1 MECASLNKPPSTL
14 LAFDLGRKRSGL
26 AFGTMMLSQASPVG
40 VVQAEGDKRLEAF
53 SSYIKTWQPSA
64 LVVGVPYHPD
74 GAPHENTQFAKNIA
88 RQLKNKFKLNVF
100 EIDERYSTTEAIS
113 MNHSSG
119 LQNKTLQKDIDAL
132 SACIILEQFFSEW
145 RIRSLEP
152 I

>member
-1 MECASLNKPPSTL
+1 MNTPPITL
-14 LAFDLGRKRSGL
+14 LAFDLGRKRTGL

-40 VVQAEGDKRLEAF
+40 VVQAEGDKRFEAF
-53 SSYIKTWQPSA
+53 SSYIQTWQPSA

-88 RQLKNKFKLNVF
+88 KQLKHKFKLDVF

-113 MNHSSG
+113 VNQISRRQDKKS
-119 LQNKTLQKDIDAL
+119 QKDVDAL

-145 RIRSLEP
+145 GIRTLEP